1 MTDESESDNQAALP
15 GAASDLAAVVA
26 DWRRWLTHERRLSP
40 HTISAY
46 GRDLGSFIAFLAP
59 HLGAAPGLAELAQ
72 LRPADF
78 RAWLARRAGDGL
90 SQTSMAR
97 ALSTLRG
104 FFNWCERN
112 GHVANH
118 GIRSVRTPRLA
129 HHLPRPLRA
138 EDAAEIVTRTGALA
152 KQSWIGLR
160 DVALFTLLYG
170 CGLRI
175 GEALAL
181 SAAQAPATDTL
192 IVTGK
197 GGKQRMVPVLPV
209 IREAVAAYRAACPY
223 QLTPDGPLFRGARGG
238 ALKAAVAQR
247 AMRAARGWLG
257 LPDTATPHA
266 LRHSFATHLL
276 AGGGDLRSIQE
287 LLGHVSL
294 TSTQRYTEITD
305 TALLADYRKAHPRA
319 R

>member
-1 MTDESESDNQAALP
+1 MLP
-15 GAASDLAAVVA
+15 GAAPDLAAVVA
-26 DWRRWLTHERRLSP
+26 EWRRWLTHERRLSP
-40 HTISAY
+40 HTIGAY
-46 GRDLGSFIAFLAP
+46 ERDLRSFVTFLTL
-59 HLGAAPGLAELAQ
+59 HLGEAPGLAALAR

-90 SQTSMAR
+90 GRASMAR

-104 FFNWCERN
+104 FFGWCERN
-112 GHVANH
+112 GHLANH
-118 GIRSVRTPRLA
+118 AIRSVRTPKLPHRV
-129 HHLPRPLRA
+129 PRPLRA
-138 EDAAEIVTRTGALA
+138 EDAFEILKQTGALA
-152 KQSWIGLR
+152 KQPWIGLR

-175 GEALAL
+175 SEALGL
-181 SAAQAPATDTL
+181 SAAQAPTADTL
-192 IVTGK
+192 TVTGK

-209 IREAVAAYRAACPY
+209 IREALAAYRAACPY
-223 QLTPDGPLFRGARGG
+223 RLSADQPLFRGARGG
-238 ALKAAVAQR
+238 ALNPAVAQR
-247 AMRAARGWLG
+247 AMRAARDWLG

-266 LRHSFATHLL
+266 LRHSFATHLM

-294 TSTQRYTEITD
+294 TSTQRYTEIAD
-305 TALLADYRKAHPRA
+305 TALLAAYRNAHPRA